1 MEKTQQ
7 QAAEM
12 VQSLQ
17 GNYAKGVIKDWNIQ
31 TLVNIKNGKDTGFA
45 VIIYLASK
53 YEYSNN
59 LLNDWKEKLSADEY
73 TISVKKNQLQV
84 KFTVR
89 Y

>member
-7 QAAEM
+7 QAAE
-12 VQSLQ
+12 VVRSLQ
-17 GNYAKGVIKDWNIQ
+17 GIYAEGVIKSWEIPP
-31 TLVNIKNGKDTGFA
+31 LVNIKTGKDIGFA

-53 YEYSNN
+53 YEYTND

-73 TISVKKNQLQV
+73 TISAKRNQLQV
-84 KFTVR
+84 KFTIR

>member
-1 MEKTQQ
+1 MKKTQQ
-7 QAAEM
+7 QAAEI

-17 GNYAKGVIKDWNIQ
+17 GIYAKGVIEDWNIQ
-31 TLVNIKNGKDTGFA
+31 TLVNIKTGKDTGFA

-53 YEYSNN
+53 YEYTND

-73 TISVKKNQLQV
+73 TISAKRNQLQV
-84 KFTVR
+84 KFMVR

>member
-1 MEKTQQ
+1 MKKTQQ
-7 QAAEM
+7 QAAEV

-17 GNYAKGVIKDWNIQ
+17 GIYAKGVIKDWNIQ
-31 TLVNIKNGKDTGFA
+31 TLVNIKTGKDTGFA
-45 VIIYLASK
+45 VIVYLASK
-53 YEYSNN
+53 YEYTND

-73 TISVKKNQLQV
+73 TISAKKNQLQV